1 MLYTF
6 YPTSQSHL
14 WVTPS
19 GAVVT
24 ELVSAELVSGTF
36 YIMTFDTSAIGLDN
50 VDSAT
55 LSVYGVSV
63 NGGLNIDPNDKALR
77 KACLDYRRLGPTS
90 AVVMYLEREGIDYCY
105 VEKSDF
111 EKLIKEDKFIEYAE
125 YCGHLYGTPVGPI
138 REAINNK
145 KILILA
151 IDVQGALQIMKK
163 MPEAISI
170 FITAPDDKTLK
181 LRLKN
186 RLTDD
191 DVAIN
196 KRFIV
201 AKEEMEY
208 SKYYDYCVINDR
220 LDDAVKE
227 IEGILNL
234 S

>member
-1 MLYTF
+1 
-6 YPTSQSHL
+6 
-14 WVTPS
+14 
-19 GAVVT
+19 
-24 ELVSAELVSGTF
+24 
-36 YIMTFDTSAIGLDN
+36 
-50 VDSAT
+50 
-55 LSVYGVSV
+55 
-63 NGGLNIDPNDKALR
+63 
-77 KACLDYRRLGPTS
+77 
-90 AVVMYLEREGIDYCY
+90 
-105 VEKSDF
+105 
-111 EKLIKEDKFIEYAE
+111 
-125 YCGHLYGTPVGPI
+125 LYGTSVSTI
-138 REAINNK
+138 KEAIDNEE
-145 KILILA
+145 ILILA
-151 IDVQGALQIMKK
+151 IDVKGALQVIDK

-170 FITAPDDKTLK
+170 FINAPDDETLK

-191 DVAIN
+191 DAVID

>member
-1 MLYTF
+1 MFEDSIIGEGEKGKLVII
-6 YPTSQSHL
+6 SG
-14 WVTPS
+14 PS
-19 GAVVT
+19 GSGKTSICNLLAKNPKIKQS
-24 ELVSAELVSGTF
+24 VSYT
-36 YIMTFDTSAIGLDN
+36 T
-50 VDSAT
+50 
-55 LSVYGVSV
+55 
-63 NGGLNIDPNDKALR
+63 R
-77 KACLDYRRLGPTS
+77 KPRDG
-90 AVVMYLEREGIDYCY
+90 ERDGIEYCFI
-105 VEKSDF
+105 EKSEF
-111 EKLIKEDKFIEYAE
+111 KKLVDENKFIEYAE
-125 YCGHLYGTPVGPI
+125 YCGCLYGTSVTTI
-138 REAINNK
+138 KEAIDNEE
-145 KILILA
+145 ILILA
-151 IDVQGALQIMKK
+151 IDVKGALQVIDK

-170 FITAPDDKTLK
+170 FINAPDDETLK

-191 DVAIN
+191 DAVID